1 MNIVGEYEYSS
12 KDMLGHG
19 AFAVVY
25 KGRHRKKHMPVA
37 IKCITKK
44 GLIKTQ
50 NLLGKEIKILKELTE
65 LHHENVVA
73 LLDCKESQD
82 CVNLV
87 MEYCNGGDLADYL
100 SVKGTLSEDTV
111 RLFLIQL
118 AGAMKALYT
127 KGIVHRDLKPQ
138 NILLSHN
145 FGKTL
150 PAPSKITLKIAD
162 FGFARFLNE
171 GVMAATLCGSP
182 MYMAPEVIMSLQYDA
197 KADLW
202 SLGTIVYQCLT
213 GKAPFYAQTPNELK
227 FYYEQN
233 ANLAPKIPHN
243 VSPDLRDLLLCL
255 LRRNSKDRIS
265 YENFFVHPFLQGKK
279 AAVSPGMLHDY
290 FCVQLEV
297 TACFFYC
304 AVDMPPLSSGT
315 PPVKAKSPL
324 QQQME
329 QELQLVKLAEQ
340 QQKEREEQEAAQEEE
355 NTGKFKFNNHNSFQS
370 NFPFILL
377 VSVVANPAICATITN
392 VGVLCDSENNSA
404 SCSSHEDSDDFVLVP
419 KNLPEDQRQAQA
431 QGQTTARQQQQKG
444 TQHQSSPPRPSSL
457 PISEP
462 KPVPAPARR
471 LATAAAV
478 GSPGRQSGMPLT
490 VATLAAAGQQIPRSQ
505 PISVKQPRADQRKS
519 SVSSD
524 INSISPPAV
533 QFAIGTPPTRV
544 RSASGGS
551 LSETPPPHAPSTW
564 QVSPGHSQSPLRRSG
579 NSSPVLPSAAL
590 TKLPTLGSPTLLMAP
605 GSLGSIGSTGSGSE
619 NNNQHHMLGPRAFT
633 LPELGATGGLQSLLD
648 TAVGAGGVG
657 GEPHS
662 FQAPELSEETL
673 MDREHNETLS
683 KLNFVLALTDCIQ
696 EVADSRCAPLSTL
709 MVAGSQTAAEQHQIP
724 PHAPEHCKRAER
736 LVLLVRALQLL
747 SSGLNL
753 ASQQL
758 RNGQL
763 KPSSNVKNA
772 LLTMNA
778 KYRSILFE
786 SKRLNGSGL
795 LQKANAFNIT
805 ADKILYDYAL
815 DMCQAAALDELLKNT
830 KNCFE
835 RYNTAHILLHSLV
848 QKCNHPQDKLLLNK
862 YRDAVEK
869 RLSILQQHGYIYV
882 TDENA

>member
-1 MNIVGEYEYSS
+1 MNIVGDYEYSS

-25 KGRHRKKHMPVA
+25 KGRHRKKHFPVA

-100 SVKGTLSEDTV
+100 TVKGTLSEDTV

-118 AGAMKALYT
+118 AGAMRALYT

-145 FGKTL
+145 YGKTL

-213 GKAPFYAQTPNELK
+213 GKAPFFAQTPNELK
-227 FYYEQN
+227 GYYEKN
-233 ANLAPKIPHN
+233 ANLAPKIPSG
-243 VSPDLRDLLLCL
+243 VSPDLRELLLCL
-255 LRRNSKDRIS
+255 LRRNAKDRIS
-265 YENFFVHPFLQGKK
+265 FESFFSHRFLQGKPLPCGTSTDVPPQMSLDIIPAK
-279 AAVSPGMLHDY
+279 PKSSL
-290 FCVQLEV
+290 QLLKQQQIEANVDVV
-297 TACFFYC
+297 TAQPDD
-304 AVDMPPLSSGT
+304 AS
-315 PPVKAKSPL
+315 
-324 QQQME
+324 
-329 QELQLVKLAEQ
+329 
-340 QQKEREEQEAAQEEE
+340 
-355 NTGKFKFNNHNSFQS
+355 
-370 NFPFILL
+370 
-377 VSVVANPAICATITN
+377 VSIADNPAICATITN
-392 VGVLCDSENNSA
+392 VGVLCDSENNSD
-404 SCSSHEDSDDFVLVP
+404 SSGSPEDSDDFVLVP
-419 KNLPEDQRQAQA
+419 KNLPEDHNVIEYEKKHSACQAA
-431 QGQTTARQQQQKG
+431 QTTNQLN
-444 TQHQSSPPRPSSL
+444 PLRPNSL

-471 LATAAAV
+471 FSSNTIDTGSGNNASPAGRTNAISDKAQRPRSNVCNEIVIAT
-478 GSPGRQSGMPLT
+478 SPKQPCIVT
-490 VATLAAAGQQIPRSQ
+490 QFPRSQ
-505 PISVKQPRADQRKS
+505 PITVKQRAEHRKT

-533 QFAIGTPPTRV
+533 QFAIGTPPTRR
-544 RSASGGS
+544 RSASGSS
-551 LSETPPPHAPSTW
+551 LSETPPPSAPCTW
-564 QVSPGHSQSPLRRSG
+564 QVSPGTQTQSPLRRSG
-579 NSSPVLPSAAL
+579 HSSPVLPSVLA
-590 TKLPTLGSPTLLMAP
+590 KLPILGSPTLIIGP
-605 GSLGSIGSTGSGSE
+605 GSVGSIGSGSCGSE
-619 NNNQHHMLGPRAFT
+619 NNNQHPVLGPRAFT

-648 TAVGAGGVG
+648 TASSRATGSEG
-657 GEPHS
+657 HQLHT
-662 FQAPELSEETL
+662 FHAPELSEETL

-696 EVADSRCAPLSTL
+696 EVADSRCAPLSAVMAVGAT
-709 MVAGSQTAAEQHQIP
+709 SNDQQSIP

-758 RNGQL
+758 RSGSL

-772 LLTMNA
+772 LLTMNS

-815 DMCQAAALDELLKNT
+815 DMCQAAALDELLSNT

-848 QKCNHPQDKLLLNK
+848 QKCNHPQDKMLLNK

-869 RLSILQQHGYIYV
+869 RLNILQQQGYIYV
-882 TDENA
+882 TDENS

>member
-44 GLIKTQ
+44 GQLKTQ

-82 CVNLV
+82 CVSLV

-111 RLFLIQL
+111 RLFLVQL

-145 FGKTL
+145 YGKTL

-171 GVMAATLCGSP
+171 GAMAATLCGSP
-182 MYMAPEVIMSLQYDA
+182 MYMAPEVIMSLQYDS

-227 FYYEQN
+227 SYYEQN
-233 ANLAPKIPHN
+233 ANLAPKIPSG

-265 YENFFVHPFLQGKK
+265 YESFFVHRFLQGKK
-279 AAVSPGMLHDY
+279 AAASP
-290 FCVQLEV
+290 
-297 TACFFYC
+297 
-304 AVDMPPLSSGT
+304 VDMPPLGGT
-315 PPVKAKSPL
+315 PPAKAKSPL
-324 QQQME
+324 QQQLE
-329 QELQLVKLAEQ
+329 QELKLVKLAEQ
-340 QQKEREEQEAAQEEE
+340 QQKECEDQEAQEDE
-355 NTGKFKFNNHNSFQS
+355 NT
-370 NFPFILL
+370 

-392 VGVLCDSENNSA
+392 VGVLCDSENNSG

-419 KNLPEDQRQAQA
+419 KNLPEDQRQGLAQVQA
-431 QGQTTARQQQQKG
+431 QPASGGQRPQQQQN
-444 TQHQSSPPRPSSL
+444 QSSPPRPSSL

-471 LATAAAV
+471 QVAR
-478 GSPGRQSGMPLT
+478 PGPLT
-490 VATLAAAGQQIPRSQ
+490 VATLGGQQIPRSQ
-505 PISVKQPRADQRKS
+505 PISVKQPRPDQRKS

-533 QFAIGTPPTRV
+533 QFAIGTPPTRM

-590 TKLPTLGSPTLLMAP
+590 TKLPTLGSPTMLVAP
-605 GSLGSIGSTGSGSE
+605 GSLGSIGSAGSGSE

-633 LPELGATGGLQSLLD
+633 LPELGATGGLHSLLD
-648 TAVGAGGVG
+648 TGAGGG
-657 GEPHS
+657 GEPHA

-696 EVADSRCAPLSTL
+696 EVADSRCAPLSTF
-709 MVAGSQTAAEQHQIP
+709 MVAGSQSAAQAASADAQQIP

-736 LVLLVRALQLL
+736 LVLLVRGLQLL
-747 SSGLNL
+747 SSGMNL

-758 RNGQL
+758 SNGQL

-778 KYRSILFE
+778 KYRSMLFE

-848 QKCNHPQDKLLLNK
+848 QKCNHPQDKMMLNK

-869 RLSILQQHGYIYV
+869 RLSILQQHGYIYM

>member
-25 KGRHRKKHMPVA
+25 KGRHRKKHFPVA

-100 SVKGTLSEDTV
+100 TVKGTLSEDTV

-145 FGKTL
+145 YGKTL

-213 GKAPFYAQTPNELK
+213 GKAPFFAQTPNELK
-227 FYYEQN
+227 GYYEKN
-233 ANLAPKIPHN
+233 ANLAPKIPSG

-255 LRRNSKDRIS
+255 LRRNAKDRIS
-265 YENFFVHPFLQGKK
+265 FESFFSHRFLQGK
-279 AAVSPGMLHDY
+279 SPI
-290 FCVQLEV
+290 F
-297 TACFFYC
+297 
-304 AVDMPPLSSGT
+304 GT
-315 PPVKAKSPL
+315 PTDVPPQMSLDTIPVKPKSS
-324 QQQME
+324 Q
-329 QELQLVKLAEQ
+329 KLLFPEANVDAVIAQPDDTTVSIAEN
-340 QQKEREEQEAAQEEE
+340 A
-355 NTGKFKFNNHNSFQS
+355 
-370 NFPFILL
+370 
-377 VSVVANPAICATITN
+377 AICATITN
-392 VGVLCDSENNSA
+392 VGVLCDSENNSD
-404 SCSSHEDSDDFVLVP
+404 SSGSPEDSDDFVLVP
-419 KNLPEDQRQAQA
+419 KNLPEDQNVIEYEKKYEIRTHGKLNRPKRYSFLHTRHSACQAA
-431 QGQTTARQQQQKG
+431 QTANQLN
-444 TQHQSSPPRPSSL
+444 PLRPNSL

-471 LATAAAV
+471 FSSNTIDTGSGSNASPAGRTNAISDKAQRPRSNICNEIVIAT
-478 GSPGRQSGMPLT
+478 SPKQPCVIT
-490 VATLAAAGQQIPRSQ
+490 QFPRSQ
-505 PISVKQPRADQRKS
+505 PISVKQRAEHRKN

-533 QFAIGTPPTRV
+533 QFAIGTPPTRR
-544 RSASGGS
+544 RSASGSS
-551 LSETPPPHAPSTW
+551 LSETPPPSAPCTW
-564 QVSPGHSQSPLRRSG
+564 QVSPGTQTQSPLRRSG
-579 NSSPVLPSAAL
+579 HSSPILPSVLA
-590 TKLPTLGSPTLLMAP
+590 KLPALGSPTLIVGP
-605 GSLGSIGSTGSGSE
+605 GSVGSIGSGSCGSE
-619 NNNQHHMLGPRAFT
+619 NNNQHPVLGPRAFT

-648 TAVGAGGVG
+648 TASSRATGTEGNQL
-657 GEPHS
+657 HT
-662 FQAPELSEETL
+662 FHAPELSEETL
-673 MDREHNETLS
+673 LDREHNETLS

-696 EVADSRCAPLSTL
+696 EVADSRCAPLSAVMAVGGT
-709 MVAGSQTAAEQHQIP
+709 SNDQQSIP

-758 RNGQL
+758 RSGSL

-772 LLTMNA
+772 LLTMNS

-815 DMCQAAALDELLKNT
+815 DMCQAAALDELLSNT

-848 QKCNHPQDKLLLNK
+848 QKCNHPQDKMLLNK

-869 RLSILQQHGYIYV
+869 RLNILQQQGYIYV
-882 TDENA
+882 TDESS

>member
-1 MNIVGEYEYSS
+1 
-12 KDMLGHG
+12 
-19 AFAVVY
+19 
-25 KGRHRKKHMPVA
+25 KHMQVA

-145 FGKTL
+145 YGKTL
-150 PAPSKITLKIAD
+150 PSPSKITLKIAD

-182 MYMAPEVIMSLQYDA
+182 MYMVRE
-197 KADLW
+197 
-202 SLGTIVYQCLT
+202 
-213 GKAPFYAQTPNELK
+213 
-227 FYYEQN
+227 
-233 ANLAPKIPHN
+233 IPHG

-255 LRRNSKDRIS
+255 LRRNAKDRIS
-265 YENFFVHPFLQGKK
+265 YENFFVHRFLQGKK
-279 AAVSPGMLHDY
+279 AVSP
-290 FCVQLEV
+290 
-297 TACFFYC
+297 
-304 AVDMPPLSSGT
+304 VDMPPLGST

-324 QQQME
+324 QQQLE

-340 QQKEREEQEAAQEEE
+340 QQKEREEQEAAQDEE
-355 NTGKFKFNNHNSFQS
+355 NT
-370 NFPFILL
+370 

-392 VGVLCDSENNSA
+392 VGVLCDSENNSG

-419 KNLPEDQRQAQA
+419 KNLPEDQRQGQAQA
-431 QGQTTARQQQQKG
+431 LPAAGGQRQQQQP
-444 TQHQSSPPRPSSL
+444 QQNQSSPPRPSSL

-462 KPVPAPARR
+462 KPVPAPVRR
-471 LATAAAV
+471 QTAANPAGGGALA
-478 GSPGRQSGMPLT
+478 GSPARQGGNMPLT
-490 VATLAAAGQQIPRSQ
+490 VATLAAAGKQLPRSQ
-505 PISVKQPRADQRKS
+505 PISVKQPRPDQRKS

-533 QFAIGTPPTRV
+533 QFAIGTPPGGTTTRI

-579 NSSPVLPSAAL
+579 NSSPILPSAAL
-590 TKLPTLGSPTLLMAP
+590 TKLPTLSSLTMLVAP
-605 GSLGSIGSTGSGSE
+605 GSLGSIGSAGSGSE
-619 NNNQHHMLGPRAFT
+619 TTISTTCSDRVPSPCPL
-633 LPELGATGGLQSLLD
+633 LGATGGLHSLLD
-648 TAVGAGGVG
+648 TGTGVGVGG
-657 GEPHS
+657 GEPHA

-709 MVAGSQTAAEQHQIP
+709 MVAGSQTAANSADPQQIP

-747 SSGLNL
+747 SSGLTL

-815 DMCQAAALDELLKNT
+815 YMCQAAALDELLKNT

-848 QKCNHPQDKLLLNK
+848 QKCNHPQDKMLLNK

>member
-44 GLIKTQ
+44 GQLKTQ

-82 CVNLV
+82 CVSLV

-111 RLFLIQL
+111 RLFLVQL

-145 FGKTL
+145 YGKTL

-171 GVMAATLCGSP
+171 GAMAATLCGSP
-182 MYMAPEVIMSLQYDA
+182 MYMAPEVIMSLQYDS

-233 ANLAPKIPHN
+233 ANLAPKIPHG

-255 LRRNSKDRIS
+255 LRRNAKDRIS
-265 YENFFVHPFLQGKK
+265 YESFFVHRFLLGKK
-279 AAVSPGMLHDY
+279 TAASSPGEHSSSNLRRR
-290 FCVQLEV
+290 VSKTGVL
-297 TACFFYC
+297 
-304 AVDMPPLSSGT
+304 AVDMPPLGGT
-315 PPVKAKSPL
+315 PPAKAKSPL
-324 QQQME
+324 QQQLE

-340 QQKEREEQEAAQEEE
+340 QQREREEQEAALEEEE
-355 NTGKFKFNNHNSFQS
+355 NT
-370 NFPFILL
+370 I
-377 VSVVANPAICATITN
+377 SVVANPAICATITN
-392 VGVLCDSENNSA
+392 VGVLCDSENNSG

-419 KNLPEDQRQAQA
+419 KNLPEDQRQGLAHAQA
-431 QGQTTARQQQQKG
+431 QPASGGQRPAQQQN
-444 TQHQSSPPRPSSL
+444 QSSPPRPSSL

-471 LATAAAV
+471 QVAN
-478 GSPGRQSGMPLT
+478 GSPARQGSVPLT
-490 VATLAAAGQQIPRSQ
+490 VATLGGQQIPRSQ
-505 PISVKQPRADQRKS
+505 PISVKQPRPDQRKS

-533 QFAIGTPPTRV
+533 QFAIGTPPTRM

-590 TKLPTLGSPTLLMAP
+590 TKLPTLGSPTMLVAP
-605 GSLGSIGSTGSGSE
+605 GSLGSIGSAGSGSE

-633 LPELGATGGLQSLLD
+633 LPELGATGGLHSLLD
-648 TAVGAGGVG
+648 TGAGSGG
-657 GEPHS
+657 GEPHA

-709 MVAGSQTAAEQHQIP
+709 MVAGSQSAAAAAAAAADAQQIP

-736 LVLLVRALQLL
+736 LVLLVRGLQLL
-747 SSGLNL
+747 SSGMNL

-778 KYRSILFE
+778 KYRSMLFE

-848 QKCNHPQDKLLLNK
+848 QKCTHPQDKMLLNK

>member
-37 IKCITKK
+37 IKCISKK

-145 FGKTL
+145 YGKTL
-150 PAPSKITLKIAD
+150 PSPSKITLKIAD

-213 GKAPFYAQTPNELK
+213 GKAPFFAQTPNELK

-233 ANLAPKIPHN
+233 ANLAPKVPHG
-243 VSPDLRDLLLCL
+243 VSPDLRDLLLSL
-255 LRRNSKDRIS
+255 LRRNAKDRIS
-265 YENFFVHPFLQGKK
+265 YESFFVHRFLQGKK
-279 AAVSPGMLHDY
+279 AALSP
-290 FCVQLEV
+290 
-297 TACFFYC
+297 
-304 AVDMPPLSSGT
+304 VDMPPLGGT

-340 QQKEREEQEAAQEEE
+340 QQKEREEQEAAQDEE
-355 NTGKFKFNNHNSFQS
+355 NT
-370 NFPFILL
+370 

-392 VGVLCDSENNSA
+392 VGVLCDSENNSG

-419 KNLPEDQRQAQA
+419 KNLPEDQRQGQA
-431 QGQTTARQQQQKG
+431 LPTAGGQRQQQPQ
-444 TQHQSSPPRPSSL
+444 QNQSSPPRPSSL

-471 LATAAAV
+471 QSAANTAGGGLA
-478 GSPGRQSGMPLT
+478 GSPARQGNMPLT
-490 VATLAAAGQQIPRSQ
+490 VATLAAAGKQLPRSQ
-505 PISVKQPRADQRKS
+505 PISVKQPRPDQRKS

-533 QFAIGTPPTRV
+533 QFAIGTPPGGTTRI
-544 RSASGGS
+544 RCGSGGS

-590 TKLPTLGSPTLLMAP
+590 TKLPTLGSPTMLVGP
-605 GSLGSIGSTGSGSE
+605 GSLGSIGSSAGSGSE
-619 NNNQHHMLGPRAFT
+619 NNNQHHMLGQRAFT
-633 LPELGATGGLQSLLD
+633 LPELGATGGLHSLLD
-648 TAVGAGGVG
+648 TGAGG
-657 GEPHS
+657 GEPHA

-709 MVAGSQTAAEQHQIP
+709 MVAGSQTAANADPQQIP

-815 DMCQAAALDELLKNT
+815 AMCQAAALDELLKNT

-848 QKCNHPQDKLLLNK
+848 QKCSHPQDKMLLNK

-869 RLSILQQHGYIYV
+869 RLSMLQQHGYIYV

>member
-1 MNIVGEYEYSS
+1 
-12 KDMLGHG
+12 
-19 AFAVVY
+19 
-25 KGRHRKKHMPVA
+25 
-37 IKCITKK
+37 
-44 GLIKTQ
+44 
-50 NLLGKEIKILKELTE
+50 
-65 LHHENVVA
+65 
-73 LLDCKESQD
+73 
-82 CVNLV
+82 

-100 SVKGTLSEDTV
+100 TVKGTLSEDTV

-145 FGKTL
+145 YGKTL

-213 GKAPFYAQTPNELK
+213 GKAPFFAQTPNELK
-227 FYYEQN
+227 GYYEKN
-233 ANLAPKIPHN
+233 ANLAPKIPSG

-255 LRRNSKDRIS
+255 LRRNAKDRIS
-265 YENFFVHPFLQGKK
+265 FESFFSHRFLQGKK
-279 AAVSPGMLHDY
+279 ITTSVSPTD
-290 FCVQLEV
+290 VPPQLSLA
-297 TACFFYC
+297 T
-304 AVDMPPLSSGT
+304 T
-315 PPVKAKSPL
+315 PPTKTKSPL
-324 QQQME
+324 QQ
-329 QELQLVKLAEQ
+329 LQQLQ
-340 QQKEREEQEAAQEEE
+340 QLCEADVEAAAAQQDD
-355 NTGKFKFNNHNSFQS
+355 NT
-370 NFPFILL
+370 
-377 VSVVANPAICATITN
+377 VSVVENPAICATITN

-404 SCSSHEDSDDFVLVP
+404 SSGSPEDSDDFVLVP
-419 KNLPEDQRQAQA
+419 KNLPEDQTVIEYEKKHSAACQAA
-431 QGQTTARQQQQKG
+431 QTTN
-444 TQHQSSPPRPSSL
+444 HSSPPRPSSL

-471 LATAAAV
+471 FSTNTVDPVAGTNASPAV
-478 GSPGRQSGMPLT
+478 VASSPKQTVVGMS
-490 VATLAAAGQQIPRSQ
+490 GQQFPRSQ
-505 PISVKQPRADQRKS
+505 PISVKQRAEHRKT

-533 QFAIGTPPTRV
+533 QFAIGTPPARR
-544 RSASGGS
+544 RSASGSS
-551 LSETPPPHAPSTW
+551 LSETPPPSAPCTW
-564 QVSPGHSQSPLRRSG
+564 QVSPGTQTQSPLRRSG
-579 NSSPVLPSAAL
+579 HSSPVLPSTLA
-590 TKLPTLGSPTLLMAP
+590 KLPTLGSPTLIVGP
-605 GSLGSIGSTGSGSE
+605 GSVGSLGSGSGGSE
-619 NNNQHHMLGPRAFT
+619 NNNQHHVLGPRAFT

-648 TAVGAGGVG
+648 TASSRATGVEG
-657 GEPHS
+657 HQLHT
-662 FQAPELSEETL
+662 FHAPELSEETL

-696 EVADSRCAPLSTL
+696 EVADSRCAPLSAL
-709 MVAGSQTAAEQHQIP
+709 MAVGATSSDQQSIP

-736 LVLLVRALQLL
+736 LVLLVRALHLL

-758 RNGQL
+758 RSGNL

-772 LLTMNA
+772 LLTMNS

-786 SKRLNGSGL
+786 SKKLNVSGL

-815 DMCQAAALDELLKNT
+815 DMCQAAALDELLSNT

-848 QKCNHPQDKLLLNK
+848 QKCNHPQDKMLLNK

-869 RLSILQQHGYIYV
+869 RLNILQQQGYIYV
-882 TDENA
+882 TDENS

>member
-44 GLIKTQ
+44 GQLKTQ

-82 CVNLV
+82 CVSLV

-111 RLFLIQL
+111 RLFLVQL

-145 FGKTL
+145 YGKTL

-171 GVMAATLCGSP
+171 GAMAATLCGSP
-182 MYMAPEVIMSLQYDA
+182 MYMAPEVIMSLQYDS

-227 FYYEQN
+227 SYYEQN
-233 ANLAPKIPHN
+233 ANLAPKIPSG

-265 YENFFVHPFLQGKK
+265 YESFFVHRFLQGKK
-279 AAVSPGMLHDY
+279 AAASP
-290 FCVQLEV
+290 
-297 TACFFYC
+297 
-304 AVDMPPLSSGT
+304 VDMPPLGGT
-315 PPVKAKSPL
+315 PPAKAKSPL
-324 QQQME
+324 QQQLE
-329 QELQLVKLAEQ
+329 QELKLVKLAEQ
-340 QQKEREEQEAAQEEE
+340 QQKEREEQEAQEDE
-355 NTGKFKFNNHNSFQS
+355 NT
-370 NFPFILL
+370 

-392 VGVLCDSENNSA
+392 VGVLCDSENNSG

-419 KNLPEDQRQAQA
+419 KNLPEDQRQGLAQA
-431 QGQTTARQQQQKG
+431 QVQAQPASGGQRPQQQQN
-444 TQHQSSPPRPSSL
+444 QSSPPRPSSL

-471 LATAAAV
+471 QVAR
-478 GSPGRQSGMPLT
+478 PGPLT
-490 VATLAAAGQQIPRSQ
+490 VATLGGQQIPRSQ
-505 PISVKQPRADQRKS
+505 PISVKQPRPDQRKS

-533 QFAIGTPPTRV
+533 QFAIGTPPTRM

-590 TKLPTLGSPTLLMAP
+590 TKLPTLGSPTMLVAP
-605 GSLGSIGSTGSGSE
+605 GSLGSIGSAGRGSE

-633 LPELGATGGLQSLLD
+633 LPELGATGGLHSLLD
-648 TAVGAGGVG
+648 TGAGGG
-657 GEPHS
+657 GEPHA

-696 EVADSRCAPLSTL
+696 EVADSRCAPLSTF
-709 MVAGSQTAAEQHQIP
+709 MVAGSQSAAQAASADAQQIP

-736 LVLLVRALQLL
+736 LVLLVRGLQLL
-747 SSGLNL
+747 SSGMNL

-758 RNGQL
+758 SNGQL

-778 KYRSILFE
+778 KYRSMLFE

-848 QKCNHPQDKLLLNK
+848 QKCNHPQDKMLLNK

-869 RLSILQQHGYIYV
+869 RLSILQQHGYIYM

>member
-37 IKCITKK
+37 IKCVTKK
-44 GLIKTQ
+44 GLIKAQ

-145 FGKTL
+145 YGKTL

-213 GKAPFYAQTPNELK
+213 GKAPFYAQTPHELK

-233 ANLAPKIPHN
+233 ANLAPKIPHG

-265 YENFFVHPFLQGKK
+265 YESFFVHPFLQGKK
-279 AAVSPGMLHDY
+279 AAVSP
-290 FCVQLEV
+290 
-297 TACFFYC
+297 
-304 AVDMPPLSSGT
+304 VDMPPLSSGT
-315 PPVKAKSPL
+315 PPAKAKSPL

-355 NTGKFKFNNHNSFQS
+355 NT
-370 NFPFILL
+370 

-392 VGVLCDSENNSA
+392 VGVLCDSENNSG
-404 SCSSHEDSDDFVLVP
+404 SCSSHEDSDDFVLVS
-419 KNLPEDQRQAQA
+419 KNLPEDAR
-431 QGQTTARQQQQKG
+431 QGQGHAVAAQPRQHP
-444 TQHQSSPPRPSSL
+444 TPNQSSPPRPSSL

-471 LATAAAV
+471 QLTNAGAGVTV
-478 GSPGRQSGMPLT
+478 GSPGKQGGIPLT
-490 VATLAAAGQQIPRSQ
+490 VATLAAAGHQIPRSQ
-505 PISVKQPRADQRKS
+505 PISVKHPRPDQRKS

-590 TKLPTLGSPTLLMAP
+590 TKLPTLGSPTLLVAP
-605 GSLGSIGSTGSGSE
+605 GSLGSIGSAGSGSE

-648 TAVGAGGVG
+648 TAGGPG
-657 GEPHS
+657 TEPHA

-709 MVAGSQTAAEQHQIP
+709 MVAGSQTTTEQHQIP

-815 DMCQAAALDELLKNT
+815 DMCQTAALDELLKNT

-848 QKCNHPQDKLLLNK
+848 QKCNHPQDKMLLNK

>member
-1 MNIVGEYEYSS
+1 MNIVGDYEFSS

-25 KGRHRKKHMPVA
+25 KGRHRKKHFPVA

-100 SVKGTLSEDTV
+100 TVKGTLSEDTV

-162 FGFARFLNE
+162 FGFARFLND

-213 GKAPFYAQTPNELK
+213 GKAPFFAQTPNELK
-227 FYYEQN
+227 GYYEKN
-233 ANLAPKIPHN
+233 ANLAPKIPSG

-255 LRRNSKDRIS
+255 LRRNAKDRIS
-265 YENFFVHPFLQGKK
+265 FESFFNHSFLQGKRNIS
-279 AAVSPGMLHDY
+279 ASPTDVPPQMSLD
-290 FCVQLEV
+290 
-297 TACFFYC
+297 TT
-304 AVDMPPLSSGT
+304 PPL
-315 PPVKAKSPL
+315 KAKSA
-324 QQQME
+324 QH
-329 QELQLVKLAEQ
+329 QLAHPHHTGDVEV
-340 QQKEREEQEAAQEEE
+340 EAAAVQ
-355 NTGKFKFNNHNSFQS
+355 HDDDA
-370 NFPFILL
+370 
-377 VSVVANPAICATITN
+377 VSIMENPAICATITN
-392 VGVLCDSENNSA
+392 VGVLCDSENNSV
-404 SCSSHEDSDDFVLVP
+404 SSGSPEDSDDFVLVP
-419 KNLPEDQRQAQA
+419 NNLPEDPNVIEYEKKHTAPCQAT
-431 QGQTTARQQQQKG
+431 QTTK
-444 TQHQSSPPRPSSL
+444 QSSPLRPSSL

-462 KPVPAPARR
+462 KPVPAPVRR
-471 LATAAAV
+471 FSTNVGDTGAGVNISPVGATNAV
-478 GSPGRQSGMPLT
+478 SEKTQHSNVCNEIV
-490 VATLAAAGQQIPRSQ
+490 VATSPKHPGIVTQFPRSQ
-505 PISVKQPRADQRKS
+505 PISVRQRAEHRKT

-533 QFAIGTPPTRV
+533 QFAIGTPPVRR
-544 RSASGGS
+544 RSASGSS
-551 LSETPPPHAPSTW
+551 LSETPPPSAPCTW
-564 QVSPGHSQSPLRRSG
+564 QVSPGAQTQSPLRRSG
-579 NSSPVLPSAAL
+579 HSSPVLPSALA
-590 TKLPTLGSPTLLMAP
+590 KLPTLGSPTLIVGP
-605 GSLGSIGSTGSGSE
+605 GSVGSLGSGSGGSE
-619 NNNQHHMLGPRAFT
+619 NNNQHPVLGPRAFT

-648 TAVGAGGVG
+648 TTSNRPTGAEG
-657 GEPHS
+657 HQLHT
-662 FQAPELSEETL
+662 FHAPELSEETL

-696 EVADSRCAPLSTL
+696 EVADSRCAPLSAL
-709 MVAGSQTAAEQHQIP
+709 MPVVATSNDLQSIP

-758 RNGQL
+758 RSGNL

-772 LLTMNA
+772 LLTMNS
-778 KYRSILFE
+778 KYRTILYE
-786 SKRLNGSGL
+786 SKKLNVSGL
-795 LQKANAFNIT
+795 LQKANDFNIT

-815 DMCQAAALDELLKNT
+815 DMCQAAALDELLSNT

-848 QKCNHPQDKLLLNK
+848 QKCNHPQDKMLLNK

-869 RLSILQQHGYIYV
+869 RLSILQQRGYIYM
-882 TDENA
+882 TDENS

>member
-1 MNIVGEYEYSS
+1 MVGALRWESS
-12 KDMLGHG
+12 TRIYFVFNK
-19 AFAVVY
+19 Y
-25 KGRHRKKHMPVA
+25 
-37 IKCITKK
+37 
-44 GLIKTQ
+44 
-50 NLLGKEIKILKELTE
+50 
-65 LHHENVVA
+65 
-73 LLDCKESQD
+73 
-82 CVNLV
+82 
-87 MEYCNGGDLADYL
+87 YCNGGDLADYL
-100 SVKGTLSEDTV
+100 TVKGTLSEDTV

-118 AGAMKALYT
+118 AGAMRALYT

-145 FGKTL
+145 YGKTL

-213 GKAPFYAQTPNELK
+213 GKAPFFAQTPNELK
-227 FYYEQN
+227 GYYEKN
-233 ANLAPKIPHN
+233 ANLAPKIPSG
-243 VSPDLRDLLLCL
+243 VSPDLRELLLCL
-255 LRRNSKDRIS
+255 LRRNAKDRIS
-265 YENFFVHPFLQGKK
+265 FESFFSHRFLQGKPLPCGTSTDVPPQMSLDIIPAK
-279 AAVSPGMLHDY
+279 PKSSL
-290 FCVQLEV
+290 QLLKQQQIEANVDVV
-297 TACFFYC
+297 TAQPDD
-304 AVDMPPLSSGT
+304 AS
-315 PPVKAKSPL
+315 
-324 QQQME
+324 
-329 QELQLVKLAEQ
+329 
-340 QQKEREEQEAAQEEE
+340 
-355 NTGKFKFNNHNSFQS
+355 
-370 NFPFILL
+370 
-377 VSVVANPAICATITN
+377 VSIADNPAICATITN
-392 VGVLCDSENNSA
+392 VGVLCDSENNSD
-404 SCSSHEDSDDFVLVP
+404 SSGSPEDSDDFVLVP
-419 KNLPEDQRQAQA
+419 KNLPEDHNVIEYEKKHSACQAA
-431 QGQTTARQQQQKG
+431 QTTNQLN
-444 TQHQSSPPRPSSL
+444 PLRPNSL

-471 LATAAAV
+471 FSSNTIDTGSGNNASPAGRTNAISDKAQRPRSNVCNEIVIAT
-478 GSPGRQSGMPLT
+478 SPKQPCIVT
-490 VATLAAAGQQIPRSQ
+490 QFPRSQ
-505 PISVKQPRADQRKS
+505 PITVKQRAEHRKT

-533 QFAIGTPPTRV
+533 QFAIGTPPTRR
-544 RSASGGS
+544 RSASGSS
-551 LSETPPPHAPSTW
+551 LSETPPPSAPCTW
-564 QVSPGHSQSPLRRSG
+564 QVSPGTQTQSPLRRSG
-579 NSSPVLPSAAL
+579 HSSPVLPSVLA
-590 TKLPTLGSPTLLMAP
+590 KLPILGSPTLIIGP
-605 GSLGSIGSTGSGSE
+605 GSVGSIGSGSCGSE
-619 NNNQHHMLGPRAFT
+619 NNNQHPVLGPRAFT

-648 TAVGAGGVG
+648 TASSRATGSEG
-657 GEPHS
+657 HQLHT
-662 FQAPELSEETL
+662 FHAPELSEETL

-696 EVADSRCAPLSTL
+696 EVADSRCAPLSAVMAVGAT
-709 MVAGSQTAAEQHQIP
+709 SNDQQSIP

-758 RNGQL
+758 RSGSL

-772 LLTMNA
+772 LLTMNS

-815 DMCQAAALDELLKNT
+815 DMCQAAALDELLSNT

-848 QKCNHPQDKLLLNK
+848 QKCNHPQDKMLLNK

-869 RLSILQQHGYIYV
+869 RLNILQQQGYIYV
-882 TDENA
+882 TDENS

>member
-1 MNIVGEYEYSS
+1 
-12 KDMLGHG
+12 
-19 AFAVVY
+19 
-25 KGRHRKKHMPVA
+25 
-37 IKCITKK
+37 
-44 GLIKTQ
+44 
-50 NLLGKEIKILKELTE
+50 
-65 LHHENVVA
+65 
-73 LLDCKESQD
+73 
-82 CVNLV
+82 
-87 MEYCNGGDLADYL
+87 
-100 SVKGTLSEDTV
+100 
-111 RLFLIQL
+111 
-118 AGAMKALYT
+118 
-127 KGIVHRDLKPQ
+127 
-138 NILLSHN
+138 
-145 FGKTL
+145 
-150 PAPSKITLKIAD
+150 
-162 FGFARFLNE
+162 
-171 GVMAATLCGSP
+171 MAATLCGSP

-227 FYYEQN
+227 HLYEQN
-233 ANLAPKIPHN
+233 SNLAPKIPQG

-255 LRRNSKDRIS
+255 LRRNAKDRIS
-265 YENFFVHPFLQGKK
+265 YEDFFVHRFIQRKK
-279 AAVSPGMLHDY
+279 AVSSP
-290 FCVQLEV
+290 
-297 TACFFYC
+297 
-304 AVDMPPLSSGT
+304 VDLPALSSGT

-324 QQQME
+324 QQLE
-329 QELQLVKLAEQ
+329 QELQRVKLADQE
-340 QQKEREEQEAAQEEE
+340 QKERDELEAAQEEE
-355 NTGKFKFNNHNSFQS
+355 NT
-370 NFPFILL
+370 

-419 KNLPEDQRQAQA
+419 KNLPEDQRQGHAQ
-431 QGQTTARQQQQKG
+431 TANIQARHQQQAAPQ
-444 TQHQSSPPRPSSL
+444 QSSPPRPSSL

-471 LATAAAV
+471 LPAVGTGVTV
-478 GSPGRQSGMPLT
+478 GSPSRQGAPLT
-490 VATLAAAGQQIPRSQ
+490 VAKLAAAGHQIPRSQ
-505 PISVKQPRADQRKS
+505 PISVKQPRPDHRKS

-564 QVSPGHSQSPLRRSG
+564 QVSPGHSQSPLRSSG
-579 NSSPVLPSAAL
+579 HSSPVLPSAAL
-590 TKLPTLGSPTLLMAP
+590 TKLPTLGSPTLMVAP
-605 GSLGSIGSTGSGSE
+605 GSLGSIGSAGSGSE

-648 TAVGAGGVG
+648 TNAGGH
-657 GEPHS
+657 EPHS
-662 FQAPELSEETL
+662 FQAPQLSEETL

-696 EVADSRCAPLSTL
+696 EVADSRCAPLSSL
-709 MVAGSQTAAEQHQIP
+709 MVAGSQLANEQQIP

-736 LVLLVRALQLL
+736 LVLLMRALQLL
-747 SSGLNL
+747 ASGLNL

-772 LLTMNA
+772 LLTMNS

-805 ADKILYDYAL
+805 ADKILYEYAL
-815 DMCQAAALDELLKNT
+815 SMCQAAALDELLKNT

-848 QKCNHPQDKLLLNK
+848 QKCNHPQDKQQLNK

-869 RLSILQQHGYIYV
+869 RLSLLQQHGYIYV

>member
-44 GLIKTQ
+44 GQLKTQ

-82 CVNLV
+82 CVSLV

-111 RLFLIQL
+111 RLFLVQL

-145 FGKTL
+145 YGKTL

-171 GVMAATLCGSP
+171 GAMAATLCGSP
-182 MYMAPEVIMSLQYDA
+182 MYMAPEVIMSLQYDS

-227 FYYEQN
+227 SYYEQN
-233 ANLAPKIPHN
+233 ANLAPKIPSG

-265 YENFFVHPFLQGKK
+265 YESFFVHRFLQGKK
-279 AAVSPGMLHDY
+279 AAASP
-290 FCVQLEV
+290 
-297 TACFFYC
+297 
-304 AVDMPPLSSGT
+304 VDMPPLGGT
-315 PPVKAKSPL
+315 PPAKAKSPL
-324 QQQME
+324 QQQLE
-329 QELQLVKLAEQ
+329 QELKLVKLAEQ
-340 QQKEREEQEAAQEEE
+340 QQKEREEQEAQEDE
-355 NTGKFKFNNHNSFQS
+355 NT
-370 NFPFILL
+370 

-392 VGVLCDSENNSA
+392 VGVLCDSENNSG

-419 KNLPEDQRQAQA
+419 KNLPEDQRQGLAQVQA
-431 QGQTTARQQQQKG
+431 QPASGGQRPQQQQN
-444 TQHQSSPPRPSSL
+444 QSSPPRPSSL

-471 LATAAAV
+471 QVAR
-478 GSPGRQSGMPLT
+478 PGPLT
-490 VATLAAAGQQIPRSQ
+490 VATLGGQQIPRSQ
-505 PISVKQPRADQRKS
+505 PISVKQPRPDQRKS

-533 QFAIGTPPTRV
+533 QFAIGTPPTRM

-590 TKLPTLGSPTLLMAP
+590 TKLPTLGSPTMLVAP
-605 GSLGSIGSTGSGSE
+605 GSLGSIGSAGSGSE

-633 LPELGATGGLQSLLD
+633 LPELGATGGLHSLLD
-648 TAVGAGGVG
+648 TGAGGG
-657 GEPHS
+657 GEPHA

-696 EVADSRCAPLSTL
+696 EVADSRCAPLSTF
-709 MVAGSQTAAEQHQIP
+709 MVAGSQSAAQAASADAQQIP

-736 LVLLVRALQLL
+736 LVLLVRGLQLL
-747 SSGLNL
+747 SSGMNL

-758 RNGQL
+758 SNGQL

-778 KYRSILFE
+778 KYRSMLFE

-848 QKCNHPQDKLLLNK
+848 QKCNHPQDKMMLNK

-869 RLSILQQHGYIYV
+869 RLSILQQHGYIYM

>member
-145 FGKTL
+145 YGKTL

-233 ANLAPKIPHN
+233 ANLAPKIPHG

-279 AAVSPGMLHDY
+279 AAVSP
-290 FCVQLEV
+290 
-297 TACFFYC
+297 
-304 AVDMPPLSSGT
+304 VDMPPLSSGT

-355 NTGKFKFNNHNSFQS
+355 NT
-370 NFPFILL
+370 

-431 QGQTTARQQQQKG
+431 QGQTTAAAQARQQQQPA
-444 TQHQSSPPRPSSL
+444 QHQSSPPRPSSL

-471 LATAAAV
+471 LAAAAAA
-478 GSPGRQSGMPLT
+478 GSPGRSGMPLT

-590 TKLPTLGSPTLLMAP
+590 TKLPTLGSPTLLVAP
-605 GSLGSIGSTGSGSE
+605 GSLGSIGSAGSGSE

-657 GEPHS
+657 GEPHA

>member
-44 GLIKTQ
+44 GQLKTQ

-82 CVNLV
+82 CVSLV

-111 RLFLIQL
+111 RLFLVQL

-145 FGKTL
+145 YGKTL
-150 PAPSKITLKIAD
+150 PAPSKITLKIGD

-171 GVMAATLCGSP
+171 GAMAATLCGSP
-182 MYMAPEVIMSLQYDA
+182 MYMAPEVIMSLQYDS

-227 FYYEQN
+227 SYYEQN
-233 ANLAPKIPHN
+233 ANLAPKIPSG

-265 YENFFVHPFLQGKK
+265 YESFFVHRFLQGKK
-279 AAVSPGMLHDY
+279 AAASP
-290 FCVQLEV
+290 
-297 TACFFYC
+297 
-304 AVDMPPLSSGT
+304 
-315 PPVKAKSPL
+315 
-324 QQQME
+324 
-329 QELQLVKLAEQ
+329 
-340 QQKEREEQEAAQEEE
+340 
-355 NTGKFKFNNHNSFQS
+355 
-370 NFPFILL
+370 

-392 VGVLCDSENNSA
+392 VGVLCDSENNSG

-419 KNLPEDQRQAQA
+419 KNLPEDQRQGLAQVQA
-431 QGQTTARQQQQKG
+431 QPASGGQRPQQQQN
-444 TQHQSSPPRPSSL
+444 QSSPPRPSSL

-471 LATAAAV
+471 QVAR
-478 GSPGRQSGMPLT
+478 PGPLT
-490 VATLAAAGQQIPRSQ
+490 VATLGGQQIPRSQ
-505 PISVKQPRADQRKS
+505 PISVKQPRPDQRKS

-533 QFAIGTPPTRV
+533 QFAIGTPPTRM

-590 TKLPTLGSPTLLMAP
+590 TKLPTLGSPTMLVAP
-605 GSLGSIGSTGSGSE
+605 GSLGSIGSAGSGSE

-633 LPELGATGGLQSLLD
+633 LPELGATGGLHSLLD
-648 TAVGAGGVG
+648 TGAGGG
-657 GEPHS
+657 GEPHA

-696 EVADSRCAPLSTL
+696 EVADSRCAPLSTF
-709 MVAGSQTAAEQHQIP
+709 MVAGSQSAAQAASADAQQIP

-736 LVLLVRALQLL
+736 LVLLVRGLQLL
-747 SSGLNL
+747 SSGMNL

-758 RNGQL
+758 SNGQL

-778 KYRSILFE
+778 KYRSMLFE

-848 QKCNHPQDKLLLNK
+848 QKCNHPQDKMMLNK

-869 RLSILQQHGYIYV
+869 RLSILQQHGYIYM

>member
-44 GLIKTQ
+44 GQLKTQ

-82 CVNLV
+82 CVSLV

-111 RLFLIQL
+111 RLFLVQL

-145 FGKTL
+145 YGKTL

-171 GVMAATLCGSP
+171 GAMAATLCGSP
-182 MYMAPEVIMSLQYDA
+182 MYMAPEVIMSLQYDS

-227 FYYEQN
+227 SYYEQN
-233 ANLAPKIPHN
+233 ANLAPKIPSG

-265 YENFFVHPFLQGKK
+265 YESFFVHRFLQGKK
-279 AAVSPGMLHDY
+279 AAVSP
-290 FCVQLEV
+290 
-297 TACFFYC
+297 
-304 AVDMPPLSSGT
+304 VDMPPLGGT
-315 PPVKAKSPL
+315 PPAKAKSPL
-324 QQQME
+324 QQQLE
-329 QELQLVKLAEQ
+329 QELKLVKLAEQ
-340 QQKEREEQEAAQEEE
+340 QQKEREEQEAQEDE
-355 NTGKFKFNNHNSFQS
+355 NT
-370 NFPFILL
+370 

-392 VGVLCDSENNSA
+392 VGVLCDSENNSG

-419 KNLPEDQRQAQA
+419 KNLPEDQRQGLAQVQA
-431 QGQTTARQQQQKG
+431 QPASGGQRPQQQQN
-444 TQHQSSPPRPSSL
+444 QSSPPRPSSL

-471 LATAAAV
+471 QVAR
-478 GSPGRQSGMPLT
+478 PGPLT
-490 VATLAAAGQQIPRSQ
+490 VATLGGQQIPRSQ
-505 PISVKQPRADQRKS
+505 PISVKQPRPDQRKT

-533 QFAIGTPPTRV
+533 QFAIGTPPTRM

-590 TKLPTLGSPTLLMAP
+590 TKLPTLGSPTMLVAP
-605 GSLGSIGSTGSGSE
+605 GSLGSIGSAGSGSE

-633 LPELGATGGLQSLLD
+633 LPELGATGGLHSLLD
-648 TAVGAGGVG
+648 TGAGGG
-657 GEPHS
+657 GEPHA

-696 EVADSRCAPLSTL
+696 EVADSRCAPLSTF
-709 MVAGSQTAAEQHQIP
+709 MVAGSQSAAQAASADAQQIP

-736 LVLLVRALQLL
+736 LVLLVRGLQLL
-747 SSGLNL
+747 SSGMNL

-758 RNGQL
+758 SNGQL

-778 KYRSILFE
+778 KYRSMLFE

-848 QKCNHPQDKLLLNK
+848 QKCNHPQDKMMLNK

-869 RLSILQQHGYIYV
+869 RLSILQQHGYIYM

>member
-1 MNIVGEYEYSS
+1 MNIVGDYEYSS

-25 KGRHRKKHMPVA
+25 KGRHRKRHFPVA

-145 FGKTL
+145 YGKTL

-233 ANLAPKIPHN
+233 ANLAPKIPN
-243 VSPDLRDLLLCL
+243 GVSPELRDLLLCL
-255 LRRNSKDRIS
+255 LRRNAKDRIS
-265 YENFFVHPFLQGKK
+265 FESFFNHRFLQGKK
-279 AAVSPGMLHDY
+279 AATSPGDIPASLAMG
-290 FCVQLEV
+290 
-297 TACFFYC
+297 T
-304 AVDMPPLSSGT
+304 T
-315 PPVKAKSPL
+315 PPTKSKSPL
-324 QQQME
+324 QQQ
-329 QELQLVKLAEQ
+329 LEQ
-340 QQKEREEQEAAQEEE
+340 QQQLQQQQLQQQLQQQKQQQQQQAPLQRADDDFQDE
-355 NTGKFKFNNHNSFQS
+355 NA
-370 NFPFILL
+370 
-377 VSVVANPAICATITN
+377 VSVVENPAICATITN
-392 VGVLCDSENNSA
+392 VGILCESENNTES
-404 SCSSHEDSDDFVLVP
+404 SGSHEDSDDFVLVP
-419 KNLPEDQRQAQA
+419 KNLPEDQNVIDYEKKHSTKQNANAAAAAAAVQN
-431 QGQTTARQQQQKG
+431 
-444 TQHQSSPPRPSSL
+444 QSSPPRPSTL

-462 KPVPAPARR
+462 KPVPAPVRR
-471 LATAAAV
+471 YSTNTGVAATAPNA
-478 GSPGRQSGMPLT
+478 SPMDKNQVRYRANSEQISSPKLST
-490 VATLAAAGQQIPRSQ
+490 TAPTASPVQQIPRSQ
-505 PISVKQPRADQRKS
+505 PISVKGRQEHRKS

-533 QFAIGTPPTRV
+533 QFAIGTPPTGRH
-544 RSASGGS
+544 RSTSGGS
-551 LSETPPPHAPSTW
+551 LSETPPPSAPSTW
-564 QVSPGHSQSPLRRSG
+564 QVSPGGNTQSPLRRSG
-579 NSSPVLPSAAL
+579 HSSPVLPSAL
-590 TKLPTLGSPTLLMAP
+590 TKLPTLGSPTLMVAP
-605 GSLGSIGSTGSGSE
+605 GSVGSLGSGSGSSE
-619 NNNQHHMLGPRAFT
+619 NNNQHPMLGPRAFT

-648 TAVGAGGVG
+648 TNATGAGGN
-657 GEPHS
+657 PTDSHHHLHA
-662 FQAPELSEETL
+662 FHAPELSEETL

-696 EVADSRCAPLSTL
+696 EVADSRCAPLSAL
-709 MVAGSQTAAEQHQIP
+709 MAAGSNEQPQIP

-758 RNGQL
+758 RSGNL

-772 LLTMNA
+772 LLTMNS

-786 SKRLNGSGL
+786 SKKLNGTGL

-815 DMCQAAALDELLKNT
+815 DMCQAAALDELLSNT

-848 QKCNHPQDKLLLNK
+848 QKCNHPQDKMLLNK

-869 RLSILQQHGYIYV
+869 RLNILQQQGYIYV
-882 TDENA
+882 TDENS

>member
-25 KGRHRKKHMPVA
+25 KGRHRKKLVPVA

-44 GLIKTQ
+44 GQLKTQ

-82 CVNLV
+82 CVSLV

-111 RLFLIQL
+111 RLFLVQL

-145 FGKTL
+145 YGKTL

-171 GVMAATLCGSP
+171 GAMAATLCGSP
-182 MYMAPEVIMSLQYDA
+182 MYMAPEVIMSLQYDS

-233 ANLAPKIPHN
+233 SNLAPKIPQG
-243 VSPDLRDLLLCL
+243 VSPDLKDLLLCL
-255 LRRNSKDRIS
+255 LRRNAKDRIS
-265 YENFFVHPFLQGKK
+265 YEAFFVHRFLQGRK
-279 AAVSPGMLHDY
+279 AAASPGEPSPSPSHLRRR
-290 FCVQLEV
+290 VSKNAVL
-297 TACFFYC
+297 
-304 AVDMPPLSSGT
+304 AVDMPPLGGT
-315 PPVKAKSPL
+315 PPAKGKSPL
-324 QQQME
+324 QQQLE

-340 QQKEREEQEAAQEEE
+340 QQREREEQEAAQEEE
-355 NTGKFKFNNHNSFQS
+355 NT
-370 NFPFILL
+370 

-392 VGVLCDSENNSA
+392 VGVLCDSENNSG

-419 KNLPEDQRQAQA
+419 KNLPEDQRPQLQIPNQAPHSSA
-431 QGQTTARQQQQKG
+431 GQRGQQQN
-444 TQHQSSPPRPSSL
+444 QSSPPRPSSL

-471 LATAAAV
+471 QLGNQAASA
-478 GSPGRQSGMPLT
+478 SPARSGPLT
-490 VATLAAAGQQIPRSQ
+490 VATLAAAGQQLPRSQ
-505 PISVKQPRADQRKS
+505 PISVKQPRPDQRKS

-533 QFAIGTPPTRV
+533 QFAIGTPPTRM

-579 NSSPVLPSAAL
+579 NSSPILPSAAL
-590 TKLPTLGSPTLLMAP
+590 TKLPTLGSPTMLMAP
-605 GSLGSIGSTGSGSE
+605 GSLGSIGSAGSGSE
-619 NNNQHHMLGPRAFT
+619 NNNQHHMLGPRAIT
-633 LPELGATGGLQSLLD
+633 LPELGATGGLHSLLD
-648 TAVGAGGVG
+648 TGVGGCSGSG
-657 GEPHS
+657 GEPHA

-709 MVAGSQTAAEQHQIP
+709 MVAGSQSAAGAGSADAHQIP

-736 LVLLVRALQLL
+736 LVLLVRGLQLL
-747 SSGLNL
+747 SSGMNL

-772 LLTMNA
+772 LLTMNT
-778 KYRSILFE
+778 KYRSMLFE

-848 QKCNHPQDKLLLNK
+848 QKCNHPQDKMLLNK

>member
-25 KGRHRKKHMPVA
+25 KGRDRKKHMPVA

-145 FGKTL
+145 YGKTL

-233 ANLAPKIPHN
+233 ANLAPKIPHG

-265 YENFFVHPFLQGKK
+265 YESFFVHPFLQGKK
-279 AAVSPGMLHDY
+279 AAVSPADLPSM
-290 FCVQLEV
+290 
-297 TACFFYC
+297 
-304 AVDMPPLSSGT
+304 SSGT
-315 PPVKAKSPL
+315 PPFKAKSPL
-324 QQQME
+324 QQQLE

-340 QQKEREEQEAAQEEE
+340 QQKEREEQEAAMDEE
-355 NTGKFKFNNHNSFQS
+355 NA
-370 NFPFILL
+370 I
-377 VSVVANPAICATITN
+377 SVVRNPAICATITP

-419 KNLPEDQRQAQA
+419 KNLPEDQRQ
-431 QGQTTARQQQQKG
+431 GQTAAGQARQPQQQQQP
-444 TQHQSSPPRPSSL
+444 TQNQSSPPRPSSL

-471 LATAAAV
+471 QLPNVGAGVAV

-490 VATLAAAGQQIPRSQ
+490 VATLAAAGHQIPRSQ
-505 PISVKQPRADQRKS
+505 PISVKQPRPDQRKS

-533 QFAIGTPPTRV
+533 QFAIGTPPTRM

-551 LSETPPPHAPSTW
+551 LSETPPAHAPSTW

-590 TKLPTLGSPTLLMAP
+590 TKLPTLGSPTLLVAP
-605 GSLGSIGSTGSGSE
+605 GSLGSIGSAGSGSE
-619 NNNQHHMLGPRAFT
+619 NNNHHHHMLGPRAFT
-633 LPELGATGGLQSLLD
+633 LPELGATGGLHSLLD
-648 TAVGAGGVG
+648 TAPGT
-657 GEPHS
+657 EPHA
-662 FQAPELSEETL
+662 FLAPELSEETL

-709 MVAGSQTAAEQHQIP
+709 MVAGSQNAAEHHHIP

-753 ASQQL
+753 ASHQL

-778 KYRSILFE
+778 KYRSILSE
-786 SKRLNGSGL
+786 SKRLNGTGL

>member
-1 MNIVGEYEYSS
+1 MNIVGDYEYSS

-25 KGRHRKKHMPVA
+25 KGRHRKKHFPVA

-100 SVKGTLSEDTV
+100 TVKGTLSEDTV

-145 FGKTL
+145 YGKAL

-162 FGFARFLNE
+162 FGFARFLND

-213 GKAPFYAQTPNELK
+213 GKAPFSAQTPNELK
-227 FYYEQN
+227 GYYEKN
-233 ANLAPKIPHN
+233 ANLAPKISSG
-243 VSPDLRDLLLCL
+243 VSPDLRDLLLGL
-255 LRRNSKDRIS
+255 LRRNAKDRIS
-265 YENFFVHPFLQGKK
+265 FENFFSHRFLQGKK
-279 AAVSPGMLHDY
+279 IITSVSPTD
-290 FCVQLEV
+290 VPPQLCLD
-297 TACFFYC
+297 T
-304 AVDMPPLSSGT
+304 T
-315 PPVKAKSPL
+315 PQAKTKTTHQQL
-324 QQQME
+324 QQ
-329 QELQLVKLAEQ
+329 LQQGSEVEVEAT
-340 QQKEREEQEAAQEEE
+340 AAQQDE
-355 NTGKFKFNNHNSFQS
+355 NA
-370 NFPFILL
+370 
-377 VSVVANPAICATITN
+377 VSVVENPAICATITN
-392 VGVLCDSENNSA
+392 VGVLCDSENNSV
-404 SCSSHEDSDDFVLVP
+404 SSGSPEDSDDFVLVP
-419 KNLPEDQRQAQA
+419 KNLPEDKNVIEYEKKHSAACQVA
-431 QGQTTARQQQQKG
+431 QTTN
-444 TQHQSSPPRPSSL
+444 QSSPPRPSSL

-471 LATAAAV
+471 FSSNTGNAVGNSADSDRAQRTRSNNSNDIALASSPKQAAV
-478 GSPGRQSGMPLT
+478 GMN
-490 VATLAAAGQQIPRSQ
+490 GQQFPRSQ
-505 PISVKQPRADQRKS
+505 PISVKQRAEHRKT

-533 QFAIGTPPTRV
+533 QFAIGTPPGRR
-544 RSASGGS
+544 RSASGSS
-551 LSETPPPHAPSTW
+551 LSETPPPSAPCTW
-564 QVSPGHSQSPLRRSG
+564 QVSPGTQTQSPLRRSG
-579 NSSPVLPSAAL
+579 HSSPVLPSALA
-590 TKLPTLGSPTLLMAP
+590 KLPALGSPTLIVGP
-605 GSLGSIGSTGSGSE
+605 GSVGSLGSGSGGSE
-619 NNNQHHMLGPRAFT
+619 NNNHHVLGPRAFT

-648 TAVGAGGVG
+648 TASSRVTGAEG
-657 GEPHS
+657 HQLHT
-662 FQAPELSEETL
+662 FHAPELSEETL

-696 EVADSRCAPLSTL
+696 EVADSRCAPLSAL
-709 MVAGSQTAAEQHQIP
+709 MAVGATFNDPQTIP

-758 RNGQL
+758 RCGNL

-772 LLTMNA
+772 LLTMNS
-778 KYRSILFE
+778 KYRSILSE
-786 SKRLNGSGL
+786 SKKLNGSGL

-815 DMCQAAALDELLKNT
+815 DMCQAAALDELLSNT

-848 QKCNHPQDKLLLNK
+848 QKCNHPQDKMLLNK

-869 RLSILQQHGYIYV
+869 RLSILQQQGYIYV
-882 TDENA
+882 TDENS

>member
-1 MNIVGEYEYSS
+1 MNIVGDYEYSS

-25 KGRHRKKHMPVA
+25 KGRHRKKHFPVA

-100 SVKGTLSEDTV
+100 TVKGTLSEDTV

-118 AGAMKALYT
+118 AGAMRALYT

-145 FGKTL
+145 YGKTL

-213 GKAPFYAQTPNELK
+213 GKAPFFAQTPNELK
-227 FYYEQN
+227 GYYEKN
-233 ANLAPKIPHN
+233 ANLAPKIPSG
-243 VSPDLRDLLLCL
+243 VSPDLRELLLCL
-255 LRRNSKDRIS
+255 LRRNAKDRIS
-265 YENFFVHPFLQGKK
+265 FESFFSHRFLQGKPLPCADVPPQMSLDIIPAK
-279 AAVSPGMLHDY
+279 PKSSL
-290 FCVQLEV
+290 QLLKQQQIEANVDVV
-297 TACFFYC
+297 TAQPDD
-304 AVDMPPLSSGT
+304 AS
-315 PPVKAKSPL
+315 
-324 QQQME
+324 
-329 QELQLVKLAEQ
+329 
-340 QQKEREEQEAAQEEE
+340 
-355 NTGKFKFNNHNSFQS
+355 
-370 NFPFILL
+370 
-377 VSVVANPAICATITN
+377 VSIADNPAICATITN
-392 VGVLCDSENNSA
+392 VGVLCDSENNSD
-404 SCSSHEDSDDFVLVP
+404 SSGSPEDSDDFVLVP
-419 KNLPEDQRQAQA
+419 KNLPEDHNVIEYEKKHSACQAA
-431 QGQTTARQQQQKG
+431 QTTNQLN
-444 TQHQSSPPRPSSL
+444 PLRPNSL

-471 LATAAAV
+471 FSSNTIDTGSGNNASPAGRTNAISDKAQRPRSNVCNEIVIAT
-478 GSPGRQSGMPLT
+478 SPKQPCIVT
-490 VATLAAAGQQIPRSQ
+490 QFPRSQ
-505 PISVKQPRADQRKS
+505 PITVKQRAEHRKT

-533 QFAIGTPPTRV
+533 QFAIGTPPTRR
-544 RSASGGS
+544 RSASGSS
-551 LSETPPPHAPSTW
+551 LSETPPPSAPCTW
-564 QVSPGHSQSPLRRSG
+564 QVSPGTQTQSPLRRSG
-579 NSSPVLPSAAL
+579 HSSPVLPSVLA
-590 TKLPTLGSPTLLMAP
+590 KLPILGSPTLIIGP
-605 GSLGSIGSTGSGSE
+605 GSVGSIGSGSCGSE
-619 NNNQHHMLGPRAFT
+619 NNNQHPVLGPRAFT

-648 TAVGAGGVG
+648 TASSRATGSEG
-657 GEPHS
+657 HQLHT
-662 FQAPELSEETL
+662 FHAPELSEETL

-696 EVADSRCAPLSTL
+696 EVADSRCAPLSAVMAVGAT
-709 MVAGSQTAAEQHQIP
+709 SNDQQSIP

-758 RNGQL
+758 RSGSL

-772 LLTMNA
+772 LLTMNS

-815 DMCQAAALDELLKNT
+815 DMCQAAALDELLSNT

-848 QKCNHPQDKLLLNK
+848 QKCNHPQDKMLLNK

-869 RLSILQQHGYIYV
+869 RLNILQQQGYIYV
-882 TDENA
+882 TDENS

>member
-1 MNIVGEYEYSS
+1 MNIVGDYEYSS

-25 KGRHRKKHMPVA
+25 RGRHRKKHFPVA

-44 GLIKTQ
+44 GLVKTQ

-100 SVKGTLSEDTV
+100 NVKGTLSEDTV

-145 FGKTL
+145 YGKAL

-202 SLGTIVYQCLT
+202 SLGTIVYQSLT

-227 FYYEQN
+227 HYYETN
-233 ANLAPKIPHN
+233 ENLAPKIPSG
-243 VSPDLRDLLLCL
+243 VSVELRDLLLGM
-255 LRRNSKDRIS
+255 LRRNAKDRIS
-265 YENFFVHPFLQGKK
+265 FESFFNHRFLQGKK
-279 AAVSPGMLHDY
+279 AVASPGDIP
-290 FCVQLEV
+290 
-297 TACFFYC
+297 AS
-304 AVDMPPLSSGT
+304 LSMGTT
-315 PPVKAKSPL
+315 PPTKSKSPL
-324 QQQME
+324 QQQ
-329 QELQLVKLAEQ
+329 LEQ
-340 QQKEREEQEAAQEEE
+340 QQQQQQQQLQKQLQQQKHQQIKMDPDDEPDE
-355 NTGKFKFNNHNSFQS
+355 NA
-370 NFPFILL
+370 
-377 VSVVANPAICATITN
+377 VSVVENPAICATITN
-392 VGVLCDSENNSA
+392 VGVLCESENNSV
-404 SCSSHEDSDDFVLVP
+404 SSGSHEDSDDFVLVP
-419 KNLPEDQRQAQA
+419 KNLPEDQQVIDYENKHSAKQV
-431 QGQTTARQQQQKG
+431 QQQSQAPIVIN
-444 TQHQSSPPRPSSL
+444 QNQSSPPRPSSL

-462 KPVPAPARR
+462 KPVPAPVRKYSTNTNA
-471 LATAAAV
+471 ATAPGGTPLDKNVSVRYKANNEQIA
-478 GSPGRQSGMPLT
+478 SPKLST
-490 VATLAAAGQQIPRSQ
+490 TGQAISAPQIPRSQ
-505 PISVKQPRADQRKS
+505 PISVKQRPEHRKN
-519 SVSSD
+519 SVSND
-524 INSISPPAV
+524 INSISPPAL
-533 QFAIGTPPTRV
+533 QFAIGTPPTGRH

-551 LSETPPPHAPSTW
+551 LSETPPPSAPCTW
-564 QVSPGHSQSPLRRSG
+564 QVSPGGPTQSPLRRSG
-579 NSSPVLPSAAL
+579 HSSPVLPSAL
-590 TKLPTLGSPTLLMAP
+590 TKLPTLGSPTLTI
-605 GSLGSIGSTGSGSE
+605 GSLGSGNGSISE
-619 NNNQHHMLGPRAFT
+619 NNNQYPMLGPRAFT
-633 LPELGATGGLQSLLD
+633 LPEMAATGGLHTLLD
-648 TAVGAGGVG
+648 TSGNTGGGVG
-657 GEPHS
+657 SETHNLNA
-662 FQAPELSEETL
+662 FHVPELSEETL

-696 EVADSRCAPLSTL
+696 EVADSRCAPLSAL
-709 MVAGSQTAAEQHQIP
+709 MAASNNDQPQIP

-758 RNGQL
+758 RNGDL

-772 LLTMNA
+772 LLTMNS
-778 KYRSILFE
+778 KYRNILFE
-786 SKRLNGSGL
+786 SKKLNGTGL

-815 DMCQAAALDELLKNT
+815 DMCQAAALDELLSNT

-848 QKCNHPQDKLLLNK
+848 QKCNHPQDKMLLNK

-869 RLSILQQHGYIYV
+869 RLNILQQQGYIYV
-882 TDENA
+882 TDENS